1 MQRIVIITPALADAN
16 NGNWHTARRWAQALH
31 GRFEVV
37 LEKHWSGAS
46 ADAMI
51 ALHARRSASSIA
63 AFAGTGRPCA
73 LVLTGTDLYRDIQD
87 NAEAQASLNTA
98 RHLVVL
104 QDEGLTTLPKSVQ
117 HKTRVIYQSA
127 PLKNPL
133 PYRKKTFDWI
143 MVGHIRAEKD
153 PLTALNAFEMVR
165 NLPHGLTH
173 RLMVIGK
180 VTEDPLGEAVR
191 RHAAHDRRIHL
202 LGMLGQTETRAHIAR
217 SRALLLP
224 SLMEGGANVLIEA
237 VRSEVPVLASRISG
251 SLGMLGADYRGYFEV
266 GNCSALAGLMMQ
278 FSENPDFAG
287 LLREQCAA
295 RSLRFDPQ
303 IEAAQVRRLAQDLVQ
318 A

>member
-16 NGNWHTARRWAQALH
+16 NGNWHTARRWSQALQ

-37 LEKHWSGAS
+37 LEKQWSGAP

-63 AFAGTGRPCA
+63 AFTATGKPCA

-87 NAEAQASLNTA
+87 NAEAQTSLNTA
-98 RHLVVL
+98 HCLVVL
-104 QDEGLTTLPKSVQ
+104 QDEGLTTLPESVQ

-133 PYRKKTFDWI
+133 PHRKKTFDWI
-143 MVGHIRAEKD
+143 MVGHIRPEKD
-153 PLTALNAFEMVR
+153 PLTALNAFELMR
-165 NLPHGLTH
+165 NSPRGLTH
-173 RLMVIGK
+173 RLLVIGK
-180 VTEDPLGEAVR
+180 VTEDFLGEAVR

-217 SRALLLP
+217 SQALLLP

-251 SLGMLGADYRGYFEV
+251 SLGMLGADYPGYFEV
-266 GNCSALAGLMMQ
+266 GNPAALAALMTRFCEQPDFSSAL
-278 FSENPDFAG
+278 
-287 LLREQCAA
+287 RKQCVA
-295 RSLRFDPQ
+295 RGLRFDPR
-303 IEAAQVRRLAQDLVQ
+303 IEVEAVRRLAEDLLQ